1 MTNKNTSTIMNFTQ
15 AMVIISVVKES
26 FGEGLLETLQYM
38 QDNLDDFESHERAA
52 FRVVMKEFSQL
63 LTPAKDM
70 L

>member
-1 MTNKNTSTIMNFTQ
+1 MLNNNTTTMNFTQ

-63 LTPAKDM
+63 LTPAS
-70 L
+70 